1 MGFESR
7 NQRRYTEMRRH
18 EDWLRQAKRKLESAR
33 WDMEGSFYEDAC
45 FSAQQAAELAVK
57 AMLEREG
64 RFEPGHSISAL
75 LGKLGEIPLELKEA
89 ARTLDRYY
97 IPPRYP
103 NSFASGA
110 PMDYYGQKE
119 AEEAIHLAQSIV
131 EFAAR
136 VIAGL

>member
-1 MGFESR
+1 
-7 NQRRYTEMRRH
+7 MRRH

-33 WDMEGSFYEDAC
+33 WDMEGGFYEDAC

-64 RFEPGHSISAL
+64 RFELGHSISAL
-75 LGKLGEIPLELKEA
+75 LSKLGEIPPELKEA
-89 ARTLDRYY
+89 ARTLDHYY

-110 PMDYYGQKE
+110 PMDYYSQKE
-119 AEEAIHLAQSIV
+119 AEEAIRLAQSII

-136 VIAGL
+136 AISGL